1 MIDRAPT
8 PDARELRR
16 RRNLVIQFAH
26 FLGLSWNMY
35 RLAKSQGRLDELER
49 TIIPPVEGTRGTSS
63 WVNHFK
69 GKTPKVL

>member
-1 MIDRAPT
+1 MSNVQQMIDSAPT

-35 RLAKSQGRLDELER
+35 RLAKR
-49 TIIPPVEGTRGTSS
+49 
-63 WVNHFK
+63 HH
-69 GKTPKVL
+69 